1 MWLDDYT
8 VLCQKCPDLVAVYES
23 SAGDLALL
31 LRHTPVPAMPE
42 YGAWRAETRKTARV
56 VIAKLRAAG
65 LRSEVIVLQWLPL
78 RGVARIMRTWACRY
92 EGDAARRAQLTAVA
106 ERYAADDRF
115 LAARTRLR
123 RRPPARADRLRPL
136 FTDSAEDLRAL
147 RCWYEAMAPSWLSI
161 QPALRRALVLRTHRW
176 IAERLLAPTSDGYAA
191 EQEDLGVGG
200 RLWETLTTLIPAD
213 DRTAWRPWLR
223 LVISD
228 IEGALRRPIEKWD
241 QTWVRWLLLIPY
253 SIPAPPAPWPG
264 IYEASHST
272 VSGSPSKS
280 ANTML

>member
-8 VLCQKCPDLVAVYES
+8 VLCQECPDLVAVYES
-23 SAGDLALL
+23 STGHLALL
-31 LRHTPVPAMPE
+31 LRHTPVHAMPE

-123 RRPPARADRLRPL
+123 RRPPARAERLPPL
-136 FTDSAEDLRAL
+136 FTCSA
-147 RCWYEAMAPSWLSI
+147 
-161 QPALRRALVLRTHRW
+161 
-176 IAERLLAPTSDGYAA
+176 
-191 EQEDLGVGG
+191 
-200 RLWETLTTLIPAD
+200 
-213 DRTAWRPWLR
+213 
-223 LVISD
+223 
-228 IEGALRRPIEKWD
+228 
-241 QTWVRWLLLIPY
+241 
-253 SIPAPPAPWPG
+253 
-264 IYEASHST
+264 
-272 VSGSPSKS
+272 
-280 ANTML
+280 